1 MPSRLSRPSLTGV
14 KLREGSRAGSRR
26 GQPGPRRHE
35 GTGTRVMGQL
45 PHPPGD
51 DAGHAMLTIAGAVDA
66 QAGQEVKQMG

>member
-14 KLREGSRAGSRR
+14 KLRGGSRAGSQR
-26 GQPGPRRHE
+26 GHE
-35 GTGTRVMGQL
+35 GTGTRVTGQL

-51 DAGHAMLTIAGAVDA
+51 DAGHAVLTVTGAVDA